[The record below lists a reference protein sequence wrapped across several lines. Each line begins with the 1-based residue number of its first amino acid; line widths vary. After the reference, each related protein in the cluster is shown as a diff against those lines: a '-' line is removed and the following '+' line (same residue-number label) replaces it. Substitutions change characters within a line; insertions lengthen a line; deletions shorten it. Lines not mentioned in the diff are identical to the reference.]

1 MIKYIK
7 KILFFGFLIAS
18 SIAFDFWAD
27 PDPAVDP
34 QAPTDDYIYAL
45 IV

>member
-18 SIAFDFWAD
+18 SIAFAFWAD
-27 PDPAVDP
+27 PHPAGDSP
-34 QAPTDDYIYAL
+34 APTDDYIYA
-45 IV
+45 